1 LKPWK
6 FSGWLGQRNWK
17 GFIKKLNDEGLIATG
32 LIAKMDDKAKTTGKK
47 KPHRA
52 SFAGFLREV

>member
-17 GFIKKLNDEGLIATG
+17 GFIRKLNSEGLIATD
-32 LIAKMDDKAKTTGKK
+32 LMVKLDDRVKSTGKK